1 MDVAKT
7 ENLGEHVS
15 LVPSPPP
22 HLLPVPMPIHVLFID
37 LPLVTAHFRDY
48 YPVCVK
54 STIAVANVIIIE
66 LQQNIYSWSSRNDV

>member
-1 MDVAKT
+1 MYC
-7 ENLGEHVS
+7 
-15 LVPSPPP
+15 LV
-22 HLLPVPMPIHVLFID
+22 D

-66 LQQNIYSWSSRNDV
+66 LYNRTFIVGLLGMMYKGI